1 MNNTKLEIEFAI
13 AEEDNTIHIQL
24 KGFDNFE
31 DAEKYCEFLHK
42 YAKLIFF
49 NSEVAH

>member
-1 MNNTKLEIEFAI
+1 MNYSKIELDFAI
-13 AEEDNTIHIQL
+13 EEDENIIHIQI
-24 KGFDNFE
+24 KGFDNLE
-31 DAEKYCEFLHK
+31 EAEKYCEFLHK